1 MKIRTTIVAE
11 QTSNEVV
18 QKVGLAWGFPPEILA
33 MAHHYIWIILY
44 DEKDAIGLV
53 AAFPQHPAKVKAG
66 LVIEYMFWNP
76 RESAR
81 RKLEAAVTFMRAIP
95 ASHNIGMIGY
105 SDEKDFKFF
114 KALQKQGCIR
124 KIGMQRTGFAHKM
137 TAWETAASSLH

>member
-1 MKIRTTIVAE
+1 MAE

-18 QKVGLAWGFPPEILA
+18 SKIGPVWGLPPELLA
-33 MAHHYIWIILY
+33 MAHHFIWIIIY
-44 DEKDAIGLV
+44 DENEAIGLV

-81 RKLEAAVTFMRAIP
+81 RKLEAAVAFMRAIP

-105 SDEKDFKFF
+105 SDDKNFKFF
-114 KALQKQGCIR
+114 KTLQKKGCIR
-124 KIGMQRTGFAHKM
+124 KIGMQRTGFKQKM
-137 TAWETAASSLH
+137 TAWETVASSLH